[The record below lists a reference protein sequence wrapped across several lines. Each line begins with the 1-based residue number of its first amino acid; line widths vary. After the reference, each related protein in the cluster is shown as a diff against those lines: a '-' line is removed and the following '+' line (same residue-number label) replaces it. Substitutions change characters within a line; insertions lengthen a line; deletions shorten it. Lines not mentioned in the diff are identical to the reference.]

1 MHKRLMIRSVTL
13 LLSAIIFQACAPSV
27 GMVGVGGMPMGMGGM
42 GMMGM
47 PMGGFAYGGSWGH
60 SSTNVAVVNNH
71 TTDVNSYN
79 NHSTD
84 VNAYNNHTNNAFA
97 SNHGGGFYHPSR

>member
-1 MHKRLMIRSVTL
+1 MNHPNWKSVALIL
-13 LLSAIIFQACAPSV
+13 LASALSGCGPSV

-71 TTDVNSYN
+71 TTDINSY
-79 NHSTD
+79 S
-84 VNAYNNHTNNAFA
+84 NHTNNVFA
-97 SNHGGGFYHPSR
+97 GNHGGGFYHPSR